1 MSRNGSGTFNLTSG
15 NPVVTGTTISSTWA
29 NNTLSDIANGLTQ
42 SIAADGQTPITGP
55 LIGTNNT
62 VVFGG
67 VGQIQIP
74 AGTTAQRSST
84 PTNGMVRYNTDL
96 NAYEGYMGSFWVS
109 FNPAGTQSYQ
119 TATQGQTVF
128 TGLAYITG
136 NNSLK
141 VYVNGSKQIVTLNY
155 TETSSTSITFATG
168 LNVGDI
174 VEFVQ

>member
-1 MSRNGSGTFNLTSG
+1 MSRNGSGTYTLPSG

-29 NNTLSDIANGLTQ
+29 NNTLTDIATALSG
-42 SIAADGQTPITGP
+42 SIAADGQTPITGS
-55 LIGTNNT
+55 LIGTSGT
-62 VVFGG
+62 VTFGG
-67 VGQIQIP
+67 TGQTKIP
-74 AGTTAQRSST
+74 SGTTAQRSAS
-84 PTNGMVRYNTDL
+84 PSNGMLRFNTTL
-96 NAYEGYMGSFWVS
+96 NAYEGYVNTAWVT

-128 TGLAYITG
+128 TGLSYTTG

-155 TETSSTSITFATG
+155 TETSSSSITFSTG